1 MLSGRRNSQ
10 VKLNYGTLAIF
21 AVFLVFVGAWVV
33 HQPLTPMRLVGIVI
47 ALPCA
52 LLLMLARL
60 QLGSAFSVEA
70 KASKLVTTG
79 LYSRIRNPI
88 YVFGGLLIVGLLLL
102 ADRPILLLLF
112 LVLIPLQAVRI
123 RREEHVLA
131 EKFGAEYEEYK
142 RNTWF

>member
-1 MLSGRRNSQ
+1 M
-10 VKLNYGTLAIF
+10 KLNYATLAIF
-21 AVFLVFVGAWVV
+21 VVFVVFVGVWVA

-52 LLLMLARL
+52 LLLMVARM

-70 KASKLVTTG
+70 KASKLVRTG

-88 YVFGGLLIVGLLLL
+88 YVFGGLTIIGLLLL
-102 ADRPILLLLF
+102 AGQPILLLLL
-112 LVLIPLQAVRI
+112 LVLIPLQVVRI
-123 RREEHVLA
+123 RREEKVLA

-142 RNTWF
+142 RGTWF

>member
-1 MLSGRRNSQ
+1 
-10 VKLNYGTLAIF
+10 VKLNYVTLAIF
-21 AVFLVFVGAWVV
+21 VVFLVFVGVWVV

-52 LLLMLARL
+52 ALLAVARV

-70 KASKLVTTG
+70 KASKLVRTG

-88 YVFGGLLIVGLLLL
+88 YVFGGLLIIGLLLL
-102 ADRPILLLLF
+102 AGRPVLLLLL
-112 LVLIPLQAVRI
+112 LVLIPLQVVRV
-123 RREEHVLA
+123 RREEQVLA

-142 RNTWF
+142 RGTWF

>member
-1 MLSGRRNSQ
+1 M
-10 VKLNYGTLAIF
+10 KLNYGTLAIF
-21 AVFLVFVGAWVV
+21 VVFLVFVGAWVV
-33 HQPLTPMRLVGIVI
+33 HQPLTPMRLVGIAI

-52 LLLMLARL
+52 LLLMVARM

-70 KASKLVTTG
+70 KASKLVRTG

-102 ADRPILLLLF
+102 AGRPVLLLLL
-112 LVLIPLQAVRI
+112 LVLVPLQVVRV
-123 RREEHVLA
+123 RREEQVLS

-142 RNTWF
+142 RETWF